1 MGRNVPAMTEHDL
14 GLAYYSFYV
23 TQDEE
28 LARIE
33 SHWAEQKVPFEKDE
47 QGSLWILDPNGILI
61 KFEKEA
67 RL

>member
-1 MGRNVPAMTEHDL
+1 
-14 GLAYYSFYV
+14 V
-23 TQDEE
+23 TQDED

-33 SHWAEQKVPFEKDE
+33 SHWTEQNVSFEKDE
-47 QGSLWILDPNGILI
+47 QESLWILDPNGILI